1 MKLSKITTNE
11 FGDPTVTI
19 TLTGYHEIYR
29 FAHHMETGQV
39 EFARAGNSIIR
50 RLRRR
55 FTADQWD
62 SWMWRLHGDN
72 GRRYAPASRRRVER

>member
-1 MKLSKITTNE
+1 MELSKITTDE